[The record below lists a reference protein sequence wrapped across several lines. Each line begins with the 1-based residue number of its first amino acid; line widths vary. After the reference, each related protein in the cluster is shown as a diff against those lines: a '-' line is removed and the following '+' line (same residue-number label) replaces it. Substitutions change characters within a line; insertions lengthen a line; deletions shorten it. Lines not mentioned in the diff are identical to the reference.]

1 MASVEI
7 PREFAELA
15 SLDLNPELRRGAAIQ
30 FALIRLIDPID
41 QATLLY
47 SEPVSRLLL
56 FLPFAILFDLV
67 LIIGQR
73 STLRFA

>member
-1 MASVEI
+1 
-7 PREFAELA
+7 
-15 SLDLNPELRRGAAIQ
+15 
-30 FALIRLIDPID
+30 
-41 QATLLY
+41 LLY
-47 SEPVSRLLL
+47 SEPTSRLLL